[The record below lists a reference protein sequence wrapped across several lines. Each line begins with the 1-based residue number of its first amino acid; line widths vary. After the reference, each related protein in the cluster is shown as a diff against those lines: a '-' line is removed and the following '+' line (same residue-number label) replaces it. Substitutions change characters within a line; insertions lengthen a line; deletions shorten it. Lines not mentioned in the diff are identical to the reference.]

1 MTHMNKFASAS
12 MPKKSLASLMVVAL
26 LSAIAIAI
34 PAFVHKAEAA
44 CNMTPEGQVLVM
56 SDNVYE
62 TDKKDARNI
71 RDMKNFVSRMKLKA
85 PGGYA
90 PDIALIQEGR
100 KRSMATIA
108 NLMTKKFGCQYKI
121 SPRATSSKSGW
132 TWVKKY
138 WKLSGQDTAVIYN
151 SSSMLLR
158 GAGQITHDYDRSHA
172 APRDSVKA
180 KKSAWSKVI
189 EKNQP
194 SALSTPLTIVAA
206 SVHFPRG
213 SDFESQAKNEMLKR
227 QFSEQ
232 LAQELE
238 RKQPGGTLVDD
249 VIHVIAG
256 DFNMGRYKGS
266 VNNPMPPYRIL
277 TSRPYDYTDGPISLA
292 TSGNPNPIDF
302 LFATGKHLKAG
313 FDSNSTH
320 NESSRKF
327 YSNHDLRWSLIS
339 AFR

>member
-1 MTHMNKFASAS
+1 MTPMNNFSSAS
-12 MPKKSLASLMVVAL
+12 MPRKSLASLMVIAL
-26 LSAIAIAI
+26 LSAIAVVV

-71 RDMKNFVSRMKLKA
+71 RDMKNFVNRMKLKS
-85 PGGYA
+85 PGGMA
-90 PDIALIQEGR
+90 PDVALIQEGR

-108 NLMTKKFGCQYKI
+108 NLMTRKFGCQYKI
-121 SPRATSSKSGW
+121 DSRATSSKSGW

-158 GAGQITHDYDRSHA
+158 SAGRINHDYDRSHA
-172 APRDSVKA
+172 APRETVKA

-189 EKNQP
+189 EKDKP
-194 SALSTPLTIVAA
+194 GELGMPLTVVAA

-213 SDFESQAKNEMLKR
+213 SDFESEAKNEMLKR
-227 QFSEQ
+227 EFSEQ

-238 RKQPGGTLVDD
+238 REQPGGTLVDN

-256 DFNMGRYKGS
+256 DFNMSRYKGS
-266 VNNPMPPYRIL
+266 ITKPMPPYRIL

-292 TSGNPNPIDF
+292 NAGNPNPIDF

-313 FDSNSTH
+313 FDSNNTH
-320 NESSRKF
+320 NEGSRKF
-327 YSNHDLRWSLIS
+327 YSNHDLRWSLMTN
-339 AFR
+339 F